1 MKPADKDKLN
11 ECISI
16 LESTDL
22 GLSLVWLWTWDVI
35 KYRMNDSDY
44 IFKSTEDQVW
54 EDLCKSVDEGF
65 GFSLEY
71 GAEQL
76 SDDVMDW
83 LIERGHMV
91 DPESEEEEEDED
103 E

>member
-1 MKPADKDKLN
+1 MKAEDKDKLN
-11 ECISI
+11 ECIKI
-16 LESTDL
+16 LGTTDL
-22 GLSLVWLWTWDVI
+22 GLSLVWLWTWDTI
-35 KYRMNDSDY
+35 KYRMDDVDY
-44 IFKSTEDQVW
+44 RCTVTEDEMW
-54 EDLCKSVDEGF
+54 ANLCEAVEAGQ

-83 LIERGHMV
+83 MTSRGYLV
-91 DPESEEEEEDED
+91 DLSEEEDKDED

>member
-1 MKPADKDKLN
+1 
-11 ECISI
+11 
-16 LESTDL
+16 
-22 GLSLVWLWTWDVI
+22 
-35 KYRMNDSDY
+35 
-44 IFKSTEDQVW
+44 
-54 EDLCKSVDEGF
+54 VDEGF